1 LGNSFASSQAKIY
14 TKGMNMDLY
23 DYIIIGS
30 GIAGLYTALLARE
43 QGRVLI
49 ITKGSIEDCNTKHAQ
64 GGIAAPIGL
73 NDSSELHFSDTMKA
87 GDGLSDPEAARIL
100 ADEAPDRIYDLVRF
114 GVPFDTVNGA
124 IALTMEAAHS
134 VPRVL
139 HAGGDATG
147 AYIEATLSSRVHE
160 FKINV
165 LEYCLVTDILVENS
179 RVKGVKALDLRAD
192 SILEFDCK
200 NLILATGGA
209 GHLFKYTTNPDVA
222 TGDGVPL
229 AYKAGAELTD
239 MEFYQF
245 HPTGLRLPG
254 VAPFLISEAVRGE
267 GGVLRNVEGYAFMK
281 DYTPLGELAPRD
293 VVARSILFEM
303 RKTHADRVFLDV
315 THLPTKVVTTRF
327 PNIYKFCF
335 DHGLDITKGLIP
347 VAPAAHYMMGGVK
360 TNTWG
365 ETNIAGLFA
374 AGEVSCTGV
383 HGANRLASN
392 SMLEVLIFS
401 KRIVQKSGHP
411 DIQTV
416 PREFKEVHYALSERE
431 AARSPTPV
439 SIRALQELM
448 WQRVG
453 IVRDKEGLI
462 QAADTLAAWQK
473 CLPEQTDRPTYEL
486 NNLVITGRLVAEA
499 ALFREESRGA
509 HFRSDFPQ
517 HSAEWEKHITFTE

>member
-1 LGNSFASSQAKIY
+1 MKQY
-14 TKGMNMDLY
+14 EY
-23 DYIIIGS
+23 VIIGS
-30 GIAGLYTALLARE
+30 GIAGLYTALLAHE
-43 QGRVLI
+43 KGSVLI
-49 ITKGSIEDCNTKHAQ
+49 ITKGSIDDCNTKHAQ
-64 GGIAAPIGL
+64 GGIAAPIGG
-73 NDSSELHFSDTMKA
+73 NDSVDLHFNDTMKA
-87 GDGLSDPEAARIL
+87 GDGLSDPEAAKIL
-100 ADEAPDRIYDLVRF
+100 ASEAPDRIYDLVRF
-114 GVPFDTVNGA
+114 GVPFDTMNGA

-147 AYIEATLSSRVHE
+147 AHIEATLSSRVRE
-160 FKINV
+160 AKIEV
-165 LEYCLVTDILVENS
+165 LEYCLVTDIIVENGV
-179 RVKGVKALDLRAD
+179 VKGVKALDLRTGTV
-192 SILEFDCK
+192 LEFDCCYM
-200 NLILATGGA
+200 ILATGGA

-222 TGDGVPL
+222 TGDGVAL

-267 GGVLRNVEGYAFMK
+267 GGILRNVEGYRFMP

-303 RKTHADRVFLDV
+303 RKTSSDRVFLDV
-315 THLPTKVVTTRF
+315 THLPVQVVTTRF
-327 PNIYKFCF
+327 PNIYKYCY

-401 KRIVQKSGHP
+401 KRIIEKAGDSANKSL
-411 DIQTV
+411 
-416 PREFKEVHYALSERE
+416 PRKIKEVQCSLSARE
-431 AARSPTPV
+431 VLKNATAV
-439 SIRALQELM
+439 NLRALQDLM
-448 WQRVG
+448 WHKVG
-453 IVRDKEGLI
+453 IIRERSGLI
-462 QAADTLAAWQK
+462 QAADIMAAWQK
-473 CLPEQTDRPTYEL
+473 CLPEPTDRPTYEL
-486 NNLVITGRLVAEA
+486 NNLVLAGRLIAEA
-499 ALFREESRGA
+499 ALIREESRGA
-509 HFRSDFPQ
+509 HFRSDFPI
-517 HSAEWEKHITFTE
+517 HSLEWEKHITFTIC